1 MLEICLHAPQC
12 HIFSLSCRQGLN
24 KVHSLCLLLRSS
36 KTARYPSHMIFRNR
50 AAQYE
55 ELSLYPSHLLCHSY
69 LDTIL
74 KNPLHTQKQK
84 YGKYF
89 YFYQVLFVIFSINKI
104 FLHKNVDIDP
114 NTQTQMHT
122 HLLKC
127 RQHVFIHTPVLTE
140 RQILTDMAIS

>member
-1 MLEICLHAPQC
+1 MKNSHLE
-12 HIFSLSCRQGLN
+12 
-24 KVHSLCLLLRSS
+24 
-36 KTARYPSHMIFRNR
+36 
-50 AAQYE
+50 E
-55 ELSLYPSHLLCHSY
+55 YPSHLLCHSY

-89 YFYQVLFVIFSINKI
+89 NFYQVLFVIFSINKI